1 MLAHLDDVEERLPF
15 ALRFTL
21 ARGVPGVALFIAQAL
36 LIFGAVL
43 RWALRRPRAG
53 RLILSLALL
62 LSLGTAGIGA
72 AGLRAAS
79 RLTAYPL
86 SPGLERCACP
96 PLEALARECHC
107 DSSGAVREQY
117 FRPEDLEGTTLGD
130 RLLYRAPSRWIR
142 REAGPDGATFSLS
155 DGTKLRCRY
164 AAPCAPGA
172 SCGPCR
178 FEPEPRVA
186 VELGP
191 ELHCIDVRTGT
202 RALGQGFVHLRRRI
216 WRDRTDGRT
225 LPSALDPADALT
237 TTQSELIGRP
247 GALPSGALHRILS
260 GAGRAPPLRLG
271 GLRECRATAK
281 ELGLLAE
288 SLEAE
293 VDPLERLIVQVEAP
307 LEEAE

>member
-155 DGTKLRCRY
+155 DGTQLRCRY

>member
-1 MLAHLDDVEERLPF
+1 MEERLPF

-21 ARGVPGVALFIAQAL
+21 TRGAPGVVLFVGQAF
-36 LIFGAVL
+36 LIVGAVL
-43 RWALRRPRAG
+43 RWALGRPRAG
-53 RLILSLALL
+53 RLSLSLALL
-62 LSLGTAGIGA
+62 LAAGTTGIGA

-107 DSSGAVREQY
+107 DPSGVVREQY
-117 FRPEDLEGTTLGD
+117 FRPQDLEGTTLGD

-155 DGTKLRCRY
+155 DGTELRCRY
-164 AAPCAPGA
+164 AAPCDPGA

-178 FEPEPRVA
+178 FDPAPRVEL
-186 VELGP
+186 ELGP
-191 ELHCIDVRTGT
+191 ELRCIDVRTGT
-202 RALGQGFVHLRRRI
+202 RALGQSFVHLRRRI
-216 WRDRTDGRT
+216 WRDTTDGQA

-237 TTQSELIGRP
+237 TAQSELLGRP
-247 GALPSGALHRILS
+247 GALPSGALHSILS

-307 LEEAE
+307 AEEEAE